1 MTAQLER
8 EFDVIVIGAGAVG
21 ENVAD
26 RVVRGG
32 LTAVLIEAE
41 LVGGECSYW
50 ACMPSKAL
58 LRPGTALHGAQTVPG
73 AREAVTRTLDAAA
86 VLKRRDYF
94 TSNWQDDGQVKWV
107 EETGIEL
114 IRGHGWI
121 TAPRQVEVAGL
132 DGNSYALTARHAV
145 VVATGSTPNQP
156 PIEGLHD
163 IEYWTTREATSART
177 VPGRLAVL
185 GGGVAGVELAQAYA
199 RLGASVTLVARG
211 ALLGAFPEQ
220 AAELVA
226 AGLRA
231 DGVDVRLHT
240 GTRSVSEN
248 DDGSLTLVLDGGAKH
263 SPDRAPG
270 AESAEGAAAGTSITA
285 DRLLVA
291 AGRHPALEGLGL
303 DSVGLSAAEGRPLRL
318 TTDSTGLVHHATDNE
333 ASGNPWLYAAGDAAG
348 RAMLTHQ
355 GKYGARATGDAIAA
369 RAKGGLTGEP
379 APWSPF
385 AQTAYDH
392 AVPNVVFTD
401 PELANVGRTLAQAEK
416 DGFRAS
422 TVELPIQVAGS
433 SLHAEHYEGWAQ
445 LVIDE
450 DRKVLLGATFAGP
463 DVAELLHAA
472 TIAVV
477 GEVPLDRLW
486 HAVPSYPTISEVW
499 LRLLEEYGL

>member
-1 MTAQLER
+1 MTAQIER

-73 AREAVTRTLDAAA
+73 AQEAVTRTLDPAA

-94 TSNWQDDGQVKWV
+94 TSNWQDDSQVKWV
-107 EETGIEL
+107 EDTGIEL

-132 DGNSYALTARHAV
+132 DGNGYALTARHAV
-145 VVATGSTPNQP
+145 VVATGSAPNQP
-156 PIEGLHD
+156 PVEGLHD
-163 IEYWTTREATSART
+163 VEYWTTREATSARA
-177 VPGRLAVL
+177 VPARLAVL

-199 RLGASVTLVARG
+199 RLGSSVTLVARG
-211 ALLGAFPEQ
+211 GLLGVFPKQ
-220 AAELVA
+220 AADLVA

-231 DGVDVRLHT
+231 DGVDLRLHT
-240 GTRSVSEN
+240 GTRSVHEN
-248 DDGSLTLVLDGGAKH
+248 DDGSLTVVLDGSPKDGPGAG
-263 SPDRAPG
+263 PAAGAAPG
-270 AESAEGAAAGTSITA
+270 ATITA
-285 DRLLVA
+285 DKLLVST
-291 AGRHPALEGLGL
+291 GRHPALEGLGL
-303 DSVGLSAAEGRPLRL
+303 DSVGLTAPEGGTLRL
-318 TTDSTGLVHHATDNE
+318 TTDSTGLVHHATGNDV
-333 ASGNPWLYAAGDAAG
+333 SGSPWLYAAGDAAG

-369 RAKGGLTGEP
+369 RAKGELSGEP
-379 APWSPF
+379 APWSRF
-385 AQTAYDH
+385 AQTAYEH

-401 PELANVGRTLAQAEK
+401 PELANVGRTMAQAEK

-422 TVELPIQVAGS
+422 AVELPIQVAGS
-433 SLHAEHYEGWAQ
+433 SLHAEHYGGWAQ

-450 DRKVLLGATFAGP
+450 DRKVLLGATFGRP
-463 DVAELLHAA
+463 
-472 TIAVV
+472 
-477 GEVPLDRLW
+477 GC
-486 HAVPSYPTISEVW
+486 
-499 LRLLEEYGL
+499 G

>member
-1 MTAQLER
+1 MTLRLER

-73 AREAVTRTLDAAA
+73 ALEAVTRTLDVAA

-107 EETGIEL
+107 EDTGIDL

-156 PIEGLHD
+156 PVEGLQD
-163 IEYWTTREATSART
+163 IEYWTTREATSARE
-177 VPGRLAVL
+177 VPERLAVL

-199 RLGASVTLVARG
+199 RLGAAVTLVARG
-211 ALLGAFPEQ
+211 ALLGAFPEP

-231 DGVDVRLHT
+231 DGVDLRLHT

-248 DDGSLTLVLDGGAKH
+248 DDGSLTLVLDGG
-263 SPDRAPG
+263 SGGGTG
-270 AESAEGAAAGTSITA
+270 ASAGAAAGASLTA
-285 DRLLVA
+285 DKLLVTT
-291 AGRHPALEGLGL
+291 GRHPALEGIGL
-303 DSVGLSAAEGRPLRL
+303 DSVGISAPEGGPLRL
-318 TTDSTGLVHHATDNE
+318 TTDSTGLVHRAAENE
-333 ASGNPWLYAAGDAAG
+333 VSGSPWLYAAGDAAG

-369 RAKGGLTGEP
+369 RAKGKLTGEP
-379 APWSPF
+379 APWTGF

-401 PELANVGRTLAQAEK
+401 PELANVGRTKAQAGK

-422 TVELPIQVAGS
+422 TVELPIQVSGS
-433 SLHAEHYEGWAQ
+433 SLHAENYEGWAQ

-472 TIAVV
+472 TIAIV

-499 LRLLEEYGL
+499 LRLLEAYGL

>member
-1 MTAQLER
+1 MTAQIER

-73 AREAVTRTLDAAA
+73 AQEAVTRTLDPAA

-94 TSNWQDDGQVKWV
+94 TSNWQDDSQVKWV
-107 EETGIEL
+107 EDTGIEL

-121 TAPRQVEVAGL
+121 TGTRRAEVAGV
-132 DGNSYALTARHAV
+132 DGNNYELTARHAIV
-145 VVATGSTPNQP
+145 LATGSRPSIP
-156 PIEGLHD
+156 SIDGLAD
-163 IEYWTTREATSART
+163 VDYWTTREATSARE
-177 VPGRLAVL
+177 VPARLGVL
-185 GGGVAGVELAQAYA
+185 GGGVAGTELAQAFA
-199 RLGASVTLVARG
+199 RLGSAVTVVARG
-211 ALLGAFPEQ
+211 GLLGAFPAP
-220 AAELVA
+220 AAELVQ

-231 DGVDVRLHT
+231 DGVELRLRT
-240 GTRSVSEN
+240 GTQSVSEN
-248 DDGSLTLVLDGGAKH
+248 DDGSLTLALDGDGSVTVDK
-263 SPDRAPG
+263 
-270 AESAEGAAAGTSITA
+270 
-285 DRLLVA
+285 LLVA
-291 AGRHPALEGLGL
+291 TGRHPALEGLGL
-303 DSVGLSAAEGRPLRL
+303 ESVGLSSDDGKQPRL
-318 TTDSTGLVHHATDNE
+318 ETDASGLVRGADGNE
-333 ASGNPWLYAAGDAAG
+333 NTPWLYAVGDAAG
-348 RAMLTHQ
+348 KVLLTHQ
-355 GKYGARATGDAIAA
+355 GKYEARATGDAIAA
-369 RAKGGLTGEP
+369 RARGTLTGEP
-379 APWSPF
+379 GPWSPY
-385 AQTAYDH
+385 AHTADEH

-401 PELANVGRTLAQAEK
+401 PELANVGRSLEQAEK
-416 DGFRAS
+416 DGYRAS
-422 TVELPIQVAGS
+422 SVQLPIEVAGS
-433 SLHAEHYEGWAQ
+433 SLHSEHYKGWAQ
-445 LVIDE
+445 LVVDE

>member
-32 LTAVLIEAE
+32 LTAVLVEAE

-73 AREAVTRTLDAAA
+73 AEQAVTRTLDAAA

-107 EETGIEL
+107 EDTGIEL

-121 TAPRQVEVAGL
+121 TAPRKVEVAGL
-132 DGNSYALTARHAV
+132 DGNSYALSARHAV
-145 VVATGSTPNQP
+145 VVAAGSRPDVP
-156 PIEGLHD
+156 PIDGLAD
-163 IEYWTTREATSART
+163 IEFWTTREATSAKKI
-177 VPGRLAVL
+177 PKRLAVL
-185 GGGVAGVELAQAYA
+185 GGGVAGTELAQAYA
-199 RLGASVTLVARG
+199 RLGAAVTVVARHG
-211 ALLGAFPEQ
+211 LLGAFPEP
-220 AAELVA
+220 AAKLVA

-231 DGVDVRLHT
+231 DGVELHLNT
-240 GTRSVSEN
+240 GTQSVREN
-248 DDGSLTLVLDGGAKH
+248 ADGSYALVLDGG
-263 SPDRAPG
+263 R
-270 AESAEGAAAGTSITA
+270 TVTA
-285 DRLLVA
+285 DKLLVA
-291 AGRHPALEGLGL
+291 TGRHPALEGIGL
-303 DSVGLSAAEGRPLRL
+303 ESVGLTPADGKAMRLRA
-318 TTDSTGLVHHATDNE
+318 DSTGVVADATGND
-333 ASGNPWLYAAGDAAG
+333 ASGGAAGNGGPWLYAVGDAAG
-348 RAMLTHQ
+348 KVMLTHQ
-355 GKYGARATGDAIAA
+355 GKYEARATGDAIAA
-369 RAKGGLTGEP
+369 RAKGRLDGEP
-379 APWSPF
+379 APWSRY
-385 AQTAYDH
+385 AQTADEH

-401 PELANVGRTLAQAEK
+401 PELASVGRTVQQAEK
-416 DGFRAS
+416 DGYRVS
-422 TVELPIQVAGS
+422 SVELPIQVAGS

-445 LVIDE
+445 LVVDE

-499 LRLLEEYGL
+499 LRLLEDYGL

>member
-1 MTAQLER
+1 MTAQMER

-21 ENVAD
+21 ENVAE

-32 LTAVLIEAE
+32 LTAVLVEAE

-73 AREAVTRTLDAAA
+73 AEEAVTGVLNTAA

-107 EETGIEL
+107 EDTGIEL

-121 TAPRQVEVAGL
+121 TGPRRAEVAGR

-145 VVATGSTPNQP
+145 VLATGSRPSIAP
-156 PIEGLHD
+156 VEGLHD
-163 IEYWTTREATSART
+163 VDFWTTREATSAHEI
-177 VPGRLAVL
+177 PPRLGVL
-185 GGGVAGVELAQAYA
+185 GGGVAGTELAQAFA

-211 ALLGAFPEQ
+211 GLLGAFPAP
-220 AAELVA
+220 AAELVQ

-231 DGVDVRLHT
+231 DGVELHLHT
-240 GTRSVSEN
+240 GTQSVQEN
-248 DDGSLTLVLDGGAKH
+248 GDGSLTLSLDGGRSVTVDK
-263 SPDRAPG
+263 
-270 AESAEGAAAGTSITA
+270 
-285 DRLLVA
+285 LLVA
-291 AGRHPALEGLGL
+291 TGRHPALEGVGL
-303 DSVGLSAAEGRPLRL
+303 ESVGLSANNGKALRV
-318 TTDSTGLVHHATDNE
+318 TTD
-333 ASGNPWLYAAGDAAG
+333 ASGLILGVAGNDGAPWLYAVGDAAG
-348 RAMLTHQ
+348 KVLLTHQ
-355 GKYGARATGDAIAA
+355 GKYEARATGDAIAA
-369 RAKGGLTGEP
+369 RARGTLSGEP
-379 APWSPF
+379 APWSRY
-385 AQTAYDH
+385 AHTADEH

-401 PELANVGRTLAQAEK
+401 PELANVGRSPAQAEK
-416 DGFRAS
+416 DGYRAS
-422 TVELPIQVAGS
+422 AVELPIQVAGS
-433 SLHAEHYEGWAQ
+433 SLHSEHYKGWAQ
-445 LVIDE
+445 LVVDE